1 MVVPMYRI
9 RERHG
14 VEFDPNVVYAGVRTL
29 FSIRI
34 HHGGS
39 FTSSPGRSYIN
50 GQTHIVDELDSDEFS
65 VHEIDSIVEELGNDG
80 HKVMFYHFLKPD
92 SDLDYGLQ
100 PLGSDQDVLFMAKY
114 VEEGH
119 KLIDEVEIEEDVEV
133 LNNDY
138 FESDSDEENEL
149 ELEDDEPRQYRA
161 GSTKVSRKMVVDVNV
176 GQSSESAKDA
186 GQISGGAKDA
196 CQSKSQDPKF
206 DPFTDLDAIL
216 PTNTSHQAETNVGDK
231 NDLVSEH
238 SQGHGDGTEHRDDT
252 EHSEGNEHSEW
263 NEDTD
268 SSDDDSQDS
277 DYIMDEEN
285 YVDDVDVDMEDFH
298 YNIDESVEFMG
309 SKNRDETFD
318 EVEIEEDVEVLNNDY
333 FESDSDE
340 ENELDRLRKRK
351 LKQIRKQAHASPQV
365 YNTYFY
371 VGQDFP
377 NRDAVKELVKEHS
390 IETRREI
397 RMEKN
402 DKERVRVICKGVIPS
417 LPTSEPNGSANGPA
431 SPSKVKWTKSK
442 IAEASGCPSP
452 SKQKMTKERII
463 NGGKPKSKKEADGN
477 KCPWVLLVS
486 KPEH

>member
-29 FSIRI
+29 FSIRL

-119 KLIDEVEIEEDVEV
+119 KLIDVYVEHERTNPD
-133 LNNDY
+133 LY
-138 FESDSDEENEL
+138 FTSPL
-149 ELEDDEPRQYRA
+149 KTKRLVIQELEDDEPRQYRA

-196 CQSKSQDPKF
+196 GQSSEGAKDVEPHVPSQGNSAFVNDFYSSYDPYVESQDPKF

-285 YVDDVDVDMEDFH
+285 YVDVDMEDFH
-298 YNIDESVEFMG
+298 YNIDETVEFMG

-318 EVEIEEDVEVLNNDY
+318 E
-333 FESDSDE
+333 
-340 ENELDRLRKRK
+340 
-351 LKQIRKQAHASPQV
+351 
-365 YNTYFY
+365 
-371 VGQDFP
+371 
-377 NRDAVKELVKEHS
+377 
-390 IETRREI
+390 
-397 RMEKN
+397 
-402 DKERVRVICKGVIPS
+402 
-417 LPTSEPNGSANGPA
+417 
-431 SPSKVKWTKSK
+431 
-442 IAEASGCPSP
+442 
-452 SKQKMTKERII
+452 
-463 NGGKPKSKKEADGN
+463 
-477 KCPWVLLVS
+477 
-486 KPEH
+486 